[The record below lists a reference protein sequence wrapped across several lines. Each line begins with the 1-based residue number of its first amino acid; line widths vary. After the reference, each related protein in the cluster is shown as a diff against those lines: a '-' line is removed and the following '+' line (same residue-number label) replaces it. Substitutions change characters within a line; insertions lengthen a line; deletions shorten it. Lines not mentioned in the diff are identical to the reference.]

1 MDWVYRLDGTKAESN
16 ANAAGPWNPGLQH
29 GSAPASLVAR
39 VVENLPTPVP
49 MQVTRLT
56 LDLLRPIPIGMLEI
70 EAKVVREGKKIQ
82 LCAVSLLADGVEV
95 VRASALKVRT
105 APAALH
111 SQAQGP
117 ALDVGLPEDG
127 TALDTSVAFAS
138 PFVAGLDM
146 RIVKG
151 DLRQIGP
158 TAGWFNARRPIIEGQ
173 STTPLMRAAIA
184 ADFCNGMSRVVDFRD
199 WTFING
205 DLTVH
210 LARLPVGDWVL
221 LDAETWAGESGSAI
235 AFGRLADRYGYFG
248 RATQSVLL
256 ERR

>member
-1 MDWVYRLDGTKAESN
+1 MES
-16 ANAAGPWNPGLQH
+16 NPGLQH
-29 GSAPASLVAR
+29 GSAPASLIAS
-39 VVENLPTPVP
+39 VVENLPAPVP

-56 LDLLRPIPIGMLEI
+56 LDLLRPIPIGVLEI
-70 EAKVVREGKKIQ
+70 DAKVVREGKKIQ

-95 VRASALKVRT
+95 VRASALKIRSVPVELPHT
-105 APAALH
+105 
-111 SQAQGP
+111 AQGP
-117 ALDVGLPEDG
+117 ALDVGAPEDG
-127 TALDTSVAFAS
+127 LALDTKVAFHS

-151 DLRQIGP
+151 DLLQIGP
-158 TAGWFNARRPIIEGQ
+158 AAAWFNARRPIIEGQ
-173 STTPLMRAAIA
+173 PTTSLMRAAIA
-184 ADFCNGMSRVVDFRD
+184 ADFCNGMSRVVDFKE

-221 LDAETWAGESGSAI
+221 LDAQTWAGESGSAI
-235 AFGRLADRYGYFG
+235 AFGRLADRHGYFG